1 MASKIQDV
9 WGRYIPVFAA
19 GHDGTV
25 NRATPIYAAETGNQK
40 LGDVPKDADVHY
52 VAKRLNTPPSRM
64 EVCWY
69 PNGRAQDFIQGWI
82 SISAVKKPQ
91 ATTSGVRVSMKPQDF
106 PGIGG
111 TRMRYSAYL
120 AKIRDVVR
128 NRDIPIPLKNYLIQ
142 LIDYCDSH
150 SGADRTDLLDAYQL
164 FASSSA
170 FDSLNNIQKD
180 FSELIAPICVL
191 EHGHRSLEAMGFAD
205 LDKSNATVFVPTEG
219 NYPLVDFIIY
229 DDSGRE
235 YPFSV
240 KVMSSTTNVIKPQ
253 DLMTFVNDNP
263 NDPFMMQ
270 FKRTTEYEVLRRL
283 GDESKGVAQTQYET
297 IRYLA
302 QTQPYSSE
310 LPANLSS
317 LIPETP
323 TPENFPDAT
332 IDANMATWNSMYDRW
347 IRGNPR
353 FLNEANLTTG
363 RLGKYNQLSYL
374 MAVAITKISQDR
386 TNGLNYLELV
396 RDFLMAQVSYY
407 KFRIQA
413 NGLPEFK
420 MENKFHNDFTNDT
433 KFVLRTKASKGS
445 PLNDRIGV
453 QP

>member
-25 NRATPIYAAETGNQK
+25 NRATPIYSSETSNQK
-40 LGDVPKDADVHY
+40 LGNVPKDADVHY
-52 VAKRLNTPPSRM
+52 VAKRLNNPPSRM
-64 EVCWY
+64 EVLWY
-69 PNGRAQDFIQGWI
+69 PNSRAQDPIQGWI

-91 ATTSGVRVSMKPQDF
+91 ATTRGVRVSMKPQDF

-111 TRMRYSAYL
+111 TRMKYSAYL
-120 AKIRDVVR
+120 AKIREVVR
-128 NRDIPIPLKNYLIQ
+128 DRDIPIPLKNYLIQ

-150 SGADRTDLLDAYQL
+150 SGADRAELLQAYQL
-164 FASSSA
+164 FANSDA

-191 EHGHRSLEAMGFAD
+191 EHGQRELASMGFAE
-205 LDKSNATVFVPTEG
+205 LNKSNAIVFVPTEG

-229 DDSGRE
+229 DDDGRE

-253 DLMTFVNDNP
+253 DLMTFVDDNP
-263 NDPFMMQ
+263 SDRFIME
-270 FKRTTEYEVLRRL
+270 FKQTVEYEVLRRL
-283 GDESKGVAQTQYET
+283 GDTTKGVAQTQYET

-302 QTQPYSSE
+302 QTQPYRSQ

-317 LIPETP
+317 LIPENP
-323 TPENFPDAT
+323 TPENFTDAT

-353 FLNEANLTTG
+353 FLSDPTLTAG

-374 MAVAITKISQDR
+374 MAVAITKISQLG

-407 KFRIQA
+407 KFRIGP

-420 MENKFHNDFTNDT
+420 MENKFHNDFTTDT

>member
-1 MASKIQDV
+1 M
-9 WGRYIPVFAA
+9 FAA
-19 GHDGTV
+19 SD
-25 NRATPIYAAETGNQK
+25 
-40 LGDVPKDADVHY
+40 
-52 VAKRLNTPPSRM
+52 
-64 EVCWY
+64 
-69 PNGRAQDFIQGWI
+69 
-82 SISAVKKPQ
+82 
-91 ATTSGVRVSMKPQDF
+91 
-106 PGIGG
+106 
-111 TRMRYSAYL
+111 
-120 AKIRDVVR
+120 
-128 NRDIPIPLKNYLIQ
+128 
-142 LIDYCDSH
+142 
-150 SGADRTDLLDAYQL
+150 
-164 FASSSA
+164 A

-191 EHGHRSLEAMGFAD
+191 EHGQRDLANMGFAE
-205 LDKSNATVFVPTEG
+205 LNKSNAIVFVPTEG
-219 NYPLVDFIIY
+219 NYPLVDFIIE
-229 DDSGRE
+229 DDDGRE

-253 DLMTFVNDNP
+253 DLMTFVDDNP

-270 FKRTTEYEVLRRL
+270 FKQTTEYEVLRRL
-283 GDESKGVAQTQYET
+283 GNESKGIAQTQYET

-302 QTQPYSSE
+302 QTQPYRSE

-317 LIPETP
+317 LIPENP
-323 TPENFPDAT
+323 TPENFTDAI

-353 FLNEANLTTG
+353 FLSDPTLTAG

-374 MAVAITKISQDR
+374 MAVAICKISQLGGS
-386 TNGLNYLELV
+386 GLNYLELV

-407 KFRIQA
+407 KFRIGP

-420 MENKFHNDFTNDT
+420 MENKFHNDFTTDT